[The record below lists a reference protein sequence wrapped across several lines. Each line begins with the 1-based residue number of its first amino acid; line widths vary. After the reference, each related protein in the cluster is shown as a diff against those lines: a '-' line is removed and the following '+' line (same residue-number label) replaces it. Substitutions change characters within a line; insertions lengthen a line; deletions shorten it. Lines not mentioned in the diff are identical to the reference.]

1 MVPMKKLALA
11 ITLSFTAL
19 CAFTP
24 QVVTAKATH
33 RPTPVAASAPPATPV
48 ARPALWKLADKD
60 TTIWLFGTIHALPK
74 GIKWLEGPVAKAFDG
89 SQVLVTEIPE
99 SPPSVLQGAVMKL
112 ALLPKDQTL
121 HGLMAKSDADLMD
134 KTLGEYGVPPA
145 ALDKY
150 EPWFAALN
158 MVQFPLMKGGYTAAD
173 GVEAQLTARAK
184 AKGRPQEGLET
195 VEYQLGL
202 FDSLPQKTQLNYLHG
217 VLINL
222 PKMSSELDRLI
233 HYWSIGN
240 PTKLAALMNEDED
253 DPKLMEVLLTNRNRN
268 WAKWIKARMAKPGS
282 VFIAVGAG
290 HLAGAQ
296 SVQAQLAKYGLR
308 VTRVQ

>member
-1 MVPMKKLALA
+1 MKKLALA
-11 ITLSFTAL
+11 ITLSLSAL
-19 CAFTP
+19 SLSAP
-24 QVVTAKATH
+24 QVALAKSVH
-33 RPTPVAASAPPATPV
+33 KPAAARSAPATPAV
-48 ARPALWKLADKD
+48 RPALWKLADKD

-74 GIKWLEGPVAKAFDG
+74 GIKWLDGPIAKAFD
-89 SQVLVTEIPE
+89 SSDVLVTEIPE
-99 SPPSVLQGAVMKL
+99 SPPELLQGAVMKL

-121 HGLMAKSDADLMD
+121 HGLMPKADAALMD

-158 MVQFPLMKGGYTAAD
+158 MVQFPLMKGGYSAAD

-184 AKGRPQEGLET
+184 AKGHPQEGLET

-202 FDSLPQKTQLNYLHG
+202 FDSLPQKTQLTYLHG

-222 PKMSSELDRLI
+222 PKMSSELDNLVK
-233 HYWSIGN
+233 YWSAGN
-240 PTKLAALMNEDED
+240 PAKLAALMNADED

-296 SVQAQLAKYGLR
+296 SVQAQLAKSGFR